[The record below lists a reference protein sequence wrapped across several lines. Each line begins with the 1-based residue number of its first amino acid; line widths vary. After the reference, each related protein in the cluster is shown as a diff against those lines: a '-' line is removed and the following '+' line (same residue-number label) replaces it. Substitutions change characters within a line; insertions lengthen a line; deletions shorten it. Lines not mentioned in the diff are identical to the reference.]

1 MSGGLFD
8 DSPLHDF
15 ISADPWGESPVPYL
29 HGKRWS
35 YVRCDECGQ
44 AFHRHILDPDWNER
58 RFSQWMTQ
66 EAIETFERGLKT
78 PDKLFEKAA
87 QNTRH
92 VLQLEQLTRNLRNG
106 APVRILDFGCGYGE
120 FLALCELY
128 GFETYGVDRSSAK
141 RDNGRFRRVV
151 PEIDDLRESGISAFH
166 VLTLFEVLEHLDDPR
181 SLLEALREYLVTGGI
196 LVLETPDCSGVD
208 GIRTREDYL
217 KIHPLEHINGFTAA
231 TMRQLAERLG
241 FAPISKPVSHVTSSP
256 VRVAKTE
263 IKRVLGGALKRTT
276 QQYFRK
282 L

>member
-1 MSGGLFD
+1 MFD

-66 EAIETFERGLKT
+66 EAIETFERCLKT

-141 RDNGRFRRVV
+141 RDNGRFGRVV
-151 PEIDDLRESGISAFH
+151 PEIDDLREAGISAFH

-208 GIRTREDYL
+208 GIRTREDISRFIRL
-217 KIHPLEHINGFTAA
+217 STLTVLRLQQCVSLPGDWGLRRSANPSAMLQAVRFAWPRPRSSAFSAA
-231 TMRQLAERLG
+231 
-241 FAPISKPVSHVTSSP
+241 H
-256 VRVAKTE
+256 
-263 IKRVLGGALKRTT
+263 
-276 QQYFRK
+276 
-282 L
+282 